1 MSKVKILSLVTVSGM
16 LLMSGGSL
24 VHADIVNGGSDITMV
39 SGVDPVE
46 GTTDTSTPPSSTT
59 DPVEGTTDTS
69 TPPPST
75 IDPVGGT
82 TDANTPPPSTT
93 DPVEGTTDTSTP
105 SPSTTDPVEGTTDTS
120 TPSSSTT
127 NPVEGTTD
135 NGTKSNTGVDKP
147 STNKPSD
154 HSESSIK
161 PVTKPTINQ
170 PITTVTGDQVIGTQD
185 GKVLVQTPSG
195 TQLKDAAEVGG
206 NVQKDGTVAIKKSD
220 GKIEVLPNTGEG
232 KTIFTI
238 VGLLLIAGAVWIGF
252 KDNIK
257 KYLTFFKKKS
267 EK

>member
-1 MSKVKILSLVTVSGM
+1 MSKVKVLSLITVSG
-16 LLMSGGSL
+16 LFLMAGNLSASADVVISGGDTIML
-24 VHADIVNGGSDITMV
+24 
-39 SGVDPVE
+39 SGVDAGVSDSIMPPPSSINPVTDTTE
-46 GTTDTSTPPSSTT
+46 PSAPTPSTDQTTGTTDS
-59 DPVEGTTDTS
+59 
-69 TPPPST
+69 
-75 IDPVGGT
+75 
-82 TDANTPPPSTT
+82 
-93 DPVEGTTDTSTP
+93 
-105 SPSTTDPVEGTTDTS
+105 S

-127 NPVEGTTD
+127 NPVDGITD
-135 NGTKSNTGVDKP
+135 NGTKPNAGIDKP

-220 GKIEVLPNTGEG
+220 GKIEVLPKTGEG

>member
-1 MSKVKILSLVTVSGM
+1 MSKVKVLSLITVSG
-16 LLMSGGSL
+16 LFLMAGNLSASADVVISGGDTIML
-24 VHADIVNGGSDITMV
+24 
-39 SGVDPVE
+39 SGVDAGVSDSIMPPPSSINPVTDTTE
-46 GTTDTSTPPSSTT
+46 PSAPTPSTDPITDTTEPSAPTPSTDQTTGTTDS
-59 DPVEGTTDTS
+59 
-69 TPPPST
+69 
-75 IDPVGGT
+75 
-82 TDANTPPPSTT
+82 
-93 DPVEGTTDTSTP
+93 
-105 SPSTTDPVEGTTDTS
+105 S

-127 NPVEGTTD
+127 NPVDGITD
-135 NGTKSNTGVDKP
+135 NGARPNAGIDKP

-220 GKIEVLPNTGEG
+220 GKIEVLPKTGEG

>member
-1 MSKVKILSLVTVSGM
+1 MSKVKVLSLITVSG
-16 LLMSGGSL
+16 LFLMAGNLSASADVVISGGDTIML
-24 VHADIVNGGSDITMV
+24 
-39 SGVDPVE
+39 SGVDAGVSDSIMPPPSSINPVTDTTE
-46 GTTDTSTPPSSTT
+46 PSAPTPSTDPITDTTEPSAPTPSTDQTTGTTDS
-59 DPVEGTTDTS
+59 
-69 TPPPST
+69 
-75 IDPVGGT
+75 
-82 TDANTPPPSTT
+82 
-93 DPVEGTTDTSTP
+93 
-105 SPSTTDPVEGTTDTS
+105 S

-127 NPVEGTTD
+127 NPVDGITD
-135 NGTKSNTGVDKP
+135 NGTKPNAGIDKP

-220 GKIEVLPNTGEG
+220 GKIEVLPKTGEG

-252 KDNIK
+252 K
-257 KYLTFFKKKS
+257 
-267 EK
+267 

>member
-1 MSKVKILSLVTVSGM
+1 MSIVKVLSLITVSG
-16 LLMSGGSL
+16 LFLMAGNLSASADVVTSGGDTIML
-24 VHADIVNGGSDITMV
+24 
-39 SGVDPVE
+39 SGVDAGVSDSIMPPPSSINPVTDTTE
-46 GTTDTSTPPSSTT
+46 PSAPTPSTDPITDTTEPSAPTPSTDQTTGTTDS
-59 DPVEGTTDTS
+59 
-69 TPPPST
+69 
-75 IDPVGGT
+75 
-82 TDANTPPPSTT
+82 
-93 DPVEGTTDTSTP
+93 
-105 SPSTTDPVEGTTDTS
+105 S

-127 NPVEGTTD
+127 NPVDGITD
-135 NGTKSNTGVDKP
+135 NGTKPNAGIDKP

-220 GKIEVLPNTGEG
+220 GKIEVLPKTGEG

-257 KYLTFFKKKS
+257 K
-267 EK
+267 

>member
-1 MSKVKILSLVTVSGM
+1 MSKVKVLSLITVSG
-16 LLMSGGSL
+16 LFLMAGNLSASADVVTSGGDTIML
-24 VHADIVNGGSDITMV
+24 
-39 SGVDPVE
+39 SGVDAGVSDSIMPPPSSINPVTDTTE
-46 GTTDTSTPPSSTT
+46 PSAPTPSTDPITDTTEPSAPTPSTDQTTGTTDS
-59 DPVEGTTDTS
+59 
-69 TPPPST
+69 
-75 IDPVGGT
+75 
-82 TDANTPPPSTT
+82 
-93 DPVEGTTDTSTP
+93 
-105 SPSTTDPVEGTTDTS
+105 S

-127 NPVEGTTD
+127 NPVDGITD
-135 NGTKSNTGVDKP
+135 NGTKPNAGIDKP

-195 TQLKDAAEVGG
+195 TQLKDVAEVGG

-220 GKIEVLPNTGEG
+220 GKIEVLPKTGEG

>member
-1 MSKVKILSLVTVSGM
+1 MSKVKVLSLITVSG
-16 LLMSGGSL
+16 LFLMAGNLSASADVVISGGDTIML
-24 VHADIVNGGSDITMV
+24 
-39 SGVDPVE
+39 SGVDAGVSDSIMP
-46 GTTDTSTPPSSTT
+46 PPSSINPVTDTTEPSAPTPST
-59 DPVEGTTDTS
+59 DPITDTTEPS
-69 TPPPST
+69 APTPST
-75 IDPVGGT
+75 DPI
-82 TDANTPPPSTT
+82 
-93 DPVEGTTDTSTP
+93 TDTTEPSAPTP
-105 SPSTTDPVEGTTDTS
+105 
-120 TPSSSTT
+120 STT
-127 NPVEGTTD
+127 NPVDGITD
-135 NGTKSNTGVDKP
+135 NGTKPNAGIDKP

-220 GKIEVLPNTGEG
+220 GKIEVLPKTGEG